1 MNINVDAFPQMGIF
15 TFTQIGIV
23 IVTVLKQILMIWLMI
38 KGTQIANIYIKNNKD
53 KPIE

>member
-38 KGTQIANIYIKNNKD
+38 KGIQIANIYIKNNKD